1 MLLIPLTVVL
11 AANLFFE
18 EHDYDTLKNLMCVP
32 VTKGRLT
39 MAKLFVLLIFDIA
52 YEAAGY
58 MIAAAMSVISGI
70 RLEEAGQQP
79 DSYPGYRECLLWLRP
94 CPAFLLWCGVT
105 NPILFQ

>member
-70 RLEEAGQQP
+70 RLEEAGQQLILTWLQ
-79 DSYPGYRECLLWLRP
+79 ECFYGLRP
-94 CPAFLLWCGVT
+94 CPASLLWCGVT

>member
-1 MLLIPLTVVL
+1 
-11 AANLFFE
+11 
-18 EHDYDTLKNLMCVP
+18 MCVP

-70 RLEEAGQQP
+70 RLEEAGQQLILTLAT
-79 DSYPGYRECLLWLRP
+79 GVLLWAASM
-94 CPAFLLWCGVT
+94 PAFLLWCGVT
-105 NPILFQ
+105 NLYYFSDHCLCICNTELYSSDQ

>member
-1 MLLIPLTVVL
+1 
-11 AANLFFE
+11 
-18 EHDYDTLKNLMCVP
+18 MCVP

-70 RLEEAGQQP
+70 RLEEAGQQLILTLAT
-79 DSYPGYRECLLWLRP
+79 GVLLWAASMP
-94 CPAFLLWCGVT
+94 CHFMWCGVT

>member
-1 MLLIPLTVVL
+1 
-11 AANLFFE
+11 
-18 EHDYDTLKNLMCVP
+18 MCVP

-70 RLEEAGQQP
+70 RLEEAGQQLILTLAT
-79 DSYPGYRECLLWLRP
+79 GVLLWAASMP
-94 CPAFLLWCGVT
+94 CIFICGVV
-105 NPILFQ
+105 

>member
-1 MLLIPLTVVL
+1 
-11 AANLFFE
+11 
-18 EHDYDTLKNLMCVP
+18 MCVP

-70 RLEEAGQQP
+70 RLEEAGQQLILTLAT
-79 DSYPGYRECLLWLRP
+79 GVLLWAASMP
-94 CPAFLLWCGVT
+94 CIFIVVCVT